1 MCTVPLWLNIL
12 SRELEE
18 VMEPLWAIPST
29 PPLIPEPVEGA
40 LQESP
45 WSLKFAA
52 FYMSFS
58 FKILVFCFILNFI
71 FFCFILKNTSE
82 INKNTTHQRATNS
95 RVKKK
100 IYFLYLSLLF
110 VSVLLCVLFL
120 PCFKRG
126 CFYDNNLEHP
136 SLLWNV
142 RRVPLLGEQTALSA
156 DCCSSLARGVLTWM
170 DSFWGR
176 FSAFILAPRRPPVPL
191 DCCSIAHAPAFRRE
205 HLSTFKL

>member
-29 PPLIPEPVEGA
+29 PPLIPEPVRRRSPGKPMVSEVYSLLYEFL
-40 LQESP
+40 LQDFGF
-45 WSLKFAA
+45 LLYIKF
-52 FYMSFS
+52 Y
-58 FKILVFCFILNFI
+58 

-82 INKNTTHQRATNS
+82 INKNTTHQRAINS

-136 SLLWNV
+136 SLFET
-142 RRVPLLGEQTALSA
+142 LGEYHCWVSRQHFLLTAAAHWREESWLGWTLSEGGFLH
-156 DCCSSLARGVLTWM
+156 SSWHRG
-170 DSFWGR
+170 DPR
-176 FSAFILAPRRPPVPL
+176 FP
-191 DCCSIAHAPAFRRE
+191 
-205 HLSTFKL
+205 

>member
-18 VMEPLWAIPST
+18 VMELLWAIPST
-29 PPLIPEPVEGA
+29 PPLIPEPVRRRSPGKPMVSEVYSLLYEFL
-40 LQESP
+40 LQDFGF
-45 WSLKFAA
+45 LLYIKF
-52 FYMSFS
+52 Y
-58 FKILVFCFILNFI
+58 

-126 CFYDNNLEHP
+126 YFYDNNLEHP

-156 DCCSSLARGVLTWM
+156 DCCSSLARGVLAWM

-176 FSAFILAPRRPPVPL
+176 FSAFILAPSRPPVP
-191 DCCSIAHAPAFRRE
+191 
-205 HLSTFKL
+205 